1 MQWEP
6 LDKTRRTIPADVT
19 ETMMMTRITNQI
31 DRWRRMQAT
40 QRVLEALDAR
50 ALKDVGLYRRT
61 DPLAYERVMLR
72 TLGMR

>member
-61 DPLAYERVMLR
+61 DPLAYERIMLR

>member
-50 ALKDVGLYRRT
+50 TLKDVGLYRRT
-61 DPLAYERVMLR
+61 DPQTYERVMLR